1 MYLLDSSAIIEI
13 LQGTDKSK
21 EIHKIIYGNTVKTT
35 SFSLH
40 EIAVGEDETTI
51 DTILNFFNN
60 IDVLPFDINSAI
72 ISFSI
77 EKKLRKEG
85 KLINKIDMLIAG
97 ICQQHNLTIITLDKD
112 FDKIKSIKAIVI
124 D

>member
-35 SFSLH
+35 SLSLH
-40 EIAVGEDETTI
+40 EIAVGEDDATI
-51 DTILNFFNN
+51 STILNFFNN
-60 IDVLPFDINSAI
+60 MDVLPFDINSAM

-77 EKKLRKEG
+77 EKKLRKMG
-85 KLINKIDMLIAG
+85 KLINKIDILIAG
-97 ICQQHNLTIITLDKD
+97 ICQQHNLTIITLDRD
-112 FDKIKSIKAIVI
+112 FNKIKSIKAIVI

>member
-40 EIAVGEDETTI
+40 EIAAGEDETTI

-112 FDKIKSIKAIVI
+112 FDKIKSIKA
-124 D
+124 